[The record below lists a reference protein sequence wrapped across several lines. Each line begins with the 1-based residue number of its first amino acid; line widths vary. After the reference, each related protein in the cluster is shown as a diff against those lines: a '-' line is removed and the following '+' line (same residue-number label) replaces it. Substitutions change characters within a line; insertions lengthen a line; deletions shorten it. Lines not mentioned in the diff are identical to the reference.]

1 MRNTGDTRRPV
12 LVGLTGPAGAGKD
25 TVAELLEREVGRIYG
40 YTSHRYA
47 LAGPLK
53 EGVKEMFGLTD
64 WHVYGEGKD
73 LAVASL
79 GGHTPREMLQSIG
92 TEGARA
98 VCDQVWILQAE
109 RRWRTIAGL
118 EKDPDPAVE
127 GSPAVM
133 IVTDV
138 RFENEASMIR
148 RNGGRVWHV
157 MRDAAKRAEAREG
170 IQGASAH
177 ASEQKLAVEPIDFA
191 VINNGTLDQ
200 LWNYVH
206 RAALELW
213 PR

>member
-1 MRNTGDTRRPV
+1 MRNTGDNRRPV

-25 TVAELLEREVGRIYG
+25 TVADMLEREVARVYG

-47 LAGPLK
+47 LAGPIK
-53 EGVKEMFGLTD
+53 EGVKKMFGLTD
-64 WHVYGEGKD
+64 WHVYGAGKD

-98 VCDQVWILQAE
+98 VCDQVWTLQAE

-138 RFENEASMIR
+138 RFENEASTIR
-148 RNGGRVWHV
+148 RSGGQVWHV
-157 MRDAAKRAEAREG
+157 MRDADKRAEVRDG
-170 IQGASAH
+170 IQSTSSH
-177 ASEQKLAVEPIDFA
+177 ASEQALSVEPIDKT
-191 VINNGTLDQ
+191 VLNNGTLDQ
-200 LWNYVH
+200 LWGIVH
-206 RAALELW
+206 REALELW